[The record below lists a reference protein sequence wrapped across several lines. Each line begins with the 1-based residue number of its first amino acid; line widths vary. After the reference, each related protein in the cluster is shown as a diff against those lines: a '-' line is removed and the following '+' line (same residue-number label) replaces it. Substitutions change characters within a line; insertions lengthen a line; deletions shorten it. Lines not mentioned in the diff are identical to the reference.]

1 MLAPMRYKTFVWPH
15 NPRTY
20 TITYARDTAVHK
32 VPMGVYTMQDLGR
45 NCRVLS
51 GEGEFYGRDAYDI
64 FKMLATVFY
73 SEGPGTL
80 IHPVWQTSTAYFTA
94 LSLRQ
99 EPREDYVAYAFTFQ
113 EGYSGYA
120 GMTLMT
126 QPEPTAPT
134 TSQSGAVQ
142 YYTVVSGDT
151 LWAIANRYNLTLQA
165 LLALNPG
172 ISNPNLITVGQKVR
186 VA

>member
-126 QPEPTAPT
+126 QPVTRSIPSVRAERSQRGAPQT
-134 TSQSGAVQ
+134 NSRVESCASSQAKPFCSRAEG
-142 YYTVVSGDT
+142 
-151 LWAIANRYNLTLQA
+151 
-165 LLALNPG
+165 
-172 ISNPNLITVGQKVR
+172 
-186 VA
+186 

>member
-1 MLAPMRYKTFVWPH
+1 M
-15 NPRTY
+15 
-20 TITYARDTAVHK
+20 
-32 VPMGVYTMQDLGR
+32 
-45 NCRVLS
+45 LS

-80 IHPVWQTSTAYFTA
+80 FTRSGTP
-94 LSLRQ
+94 LRHISQPWSLRQ

-126 QPEPTAPT
+126 QPEPAAPA
-134 TSQSGAVQ
+134 TSQSGAAQ
-142 YYTVVSGDT
+142 YYIVVSGDT